1 MVIKLFDLKNEMLRN
16 GETMIDFLSNN
27 FLVNYFDPQLE
38 IARLMLVEERHLCR
52 LDLLSYEAYQ
62 SIDYVDVIMKFNQ
75 ITNPFSMQINDI
87 IVFPTK
93 ASVNRFYQ
101 QEALRNDKLIL
112 DTKALFIDPSR
123 ASQKDKARLEQL
135 QKIADKRKNG
145 SKEIKPANLLKTGE
159 VPFVTDGTALTFS
172 PYNSKAMPS
181 LTALTSEIP
190 KPSQL

>member
-1 MVIKLFDLKNEMLRN
+1 MLRN

-38 IARLMLVEERHLCR
+38 IARIMLVEERHLCR
-52 LDLLSYEAYQ
+52 IDLLSYEAYQ
-62 SIDYVDVIMKFNQ
+62 SIDYVDVVMKFNQ

-112 DTKALFIDPSR
+112 DTKALFIDPAR

-181 LTALTSEIP
+181 LTASTSEIP

>member
-123 ASQKDKARLEQL
+123 ASKKDKARLEQL

-145 SKEIKPANLLKTGE
+145 SKEIKPANLLKSGE

-181 LTALTSEIP
+181 LTSLTSEIP
-190 KPSQL
+190 KPSEL

>member
-52 LDLLSYEAYQ
+52 IDLLSYEAYQ

>member
-62 SIDYVDVIMKFNQ
+62 SINYVDVIMKFNQ

>member
-1 MVIKLFDLKNEMLRN
+1 MLRN
-16 GETMIDFLSNN
+16 GETMMDFLSNN

-38 IARLMLVEERHLCR
+38 VSRILLVEEKHLCR
-52 LDLLSYEAYQ
+52 LDLISYEAYQ

-75 ITNPFSMQINDI
+75 ITNPFSMQVHDI
-87 IVFPTK
+87 IVCPTRES
-93 ASVNRFYQ
+93 ANRFYQ
-101 QEALRNDKLIL
+101 QEALRNDRLIL

-145 SKEIKPANLLKTGE
+145 SKEIKPANLLKKGE

-172 PYNSKAMPS
+172 PYNSKARPS
-181 LTALTSEIP
+181 LTDSTSEIP
-190 KPSQL
+190 KTSSSI

>member
-1 MVIKLFDLKNEMLRN
+1 
-16 GETMIDFLSNN
+16 
-27 FLVNYFDPQLE
+27 
-38 IARLMLVEERHLCR
+38 MLVEERHLCR
-52 LDLLSYEAYQ
+52 IDLLSYEAYQ

>member
-93 ASVNRFYQ
+93 ASVSRFYQ

-123 ASQKDKARLEQL
+123 ASKKDKARLEQL

-172 PYNSKAMPS
+172 PYNSKERPS

>member
-38 IARLMLVEERHLCR
+38 VARLILVEDRHLCR

-75 ITNPFSMQINDI
+75 ITNPFSMQIHDL
-87 IVFPTK
+87 IVCPTK
-93 ASVNRFYQ
+93 ASVSRFYQ

-145 SKEIKPANLLKTGE
+145 SKEIKPSNLLRTGE

-172 PYNSKAMPS
+172 PYNSKARPS
-181 LTALTSEIP
+181 LTDSTSEIP
-190 KPSQL
+190 KPSQI

>member
-1 MVIKLFDLKNEMLRN
+1 MVIRLLDLKNEMLRN
-16 GETMIDFLSNN
+16 GETMVDFLSNN

-38 IARLMLVEERHLCR
+38 VARLILVEERHLCR

-75 ITNPFSMQINDI
+75 ITNPFSMQIHDL
-87 IVFPTK
+87 IVCPTK
-93 ASVNRFYQ
+93 ASANRFYQ
-101 QEALRNDKLIL
+101 QEPMRNDKLIL

-145 SKEIKPANLLKTGE
+145 SREIKPANLLKTGE
-159 VPFVTDGTALTFS
+159 VPFVADGTALTFS
-172 PYNSKAMPS
+172 PYNSKARPS
-181 LTALTSEIP
+181 LTDSTSEIP
-190 KPSQL
+190 KSSQI